1 MSKKKIIIGVIVTAV
16 LSSFLT
22 IAGLC
27 FAFGIHSS

>member
-1 MSKKKIIIGVIVTAV
+1 MSKKKIIIGVLLTAV

-27 FAFGIHSS
+27 LWHPRQ